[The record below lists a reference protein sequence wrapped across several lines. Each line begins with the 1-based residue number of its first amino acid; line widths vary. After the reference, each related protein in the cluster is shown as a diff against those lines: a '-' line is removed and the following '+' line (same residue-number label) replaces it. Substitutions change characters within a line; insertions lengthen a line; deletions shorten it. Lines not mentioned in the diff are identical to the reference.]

1 MAIIDYVA
9 SDFCPV
15 QGTHFLT
22 SRGSLVPILAALA
35 VLAISPTT
43 SVASLLDFQ
52 PDSPME
58 ILLAQRAIADSSS
71 VPATPPI
78 LEPAVE
84 PAVEPDAGL
93 APQKSVGKAFLLDLA
108 VPGTG
113 HLYAGK
119 KRGWAYLGVE
129 VAAWIAYMRYNDLG
143 RQKETEFEAY
153 ADAHWSY
160 DTWVNSDP
168 GNPGSDA
175 DKLILGFLANNKQQ
189 YYEDIGKINTYWSG
203 WDSSPTLET
212 KDFYRGIRAHSNN
225 FLKDAHIAIVG
236 AFVNRIV
243 SAADVLHSMKKRGAS
258 LDANTKLRFRAHT
271 KPFSKDNAFGLELI
285 RRI

>member
-84 PAVEPDAGL
+84 PGSALP
-93 APQKSVGKAFLLDLA
+93 PQKSVGKAFLMDLV

-113 HLYAGK
+113 HLYAGN
-119 KRGWAYLGVE
+119 KRGWAYLGME
-129 VAAWIAYMRYNDLG
+129 AAAWVAYLHYHDLG
-143 RQKETEFEAY
+143 KQKETEFEAY
-153 ADAHWSY
+153 ADAHWDYARWISACGCQ
-160 DTWVNSDP
+160 NSPED
-168 GNPGSDA
+168 S
-175 DKLILGFLANNKQQ
+175 LILNFHQNNKQQ

-243 SAADVLHSMKKRGAS
+243 SAADVLHTMKKRGAS